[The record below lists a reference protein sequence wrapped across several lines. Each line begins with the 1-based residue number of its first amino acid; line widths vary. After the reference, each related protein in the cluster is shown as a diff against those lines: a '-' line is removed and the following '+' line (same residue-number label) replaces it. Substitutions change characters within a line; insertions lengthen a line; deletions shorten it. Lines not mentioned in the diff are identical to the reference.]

1 MYMPHLPYV
10 LLVVLLA
17 SPADFLSAQDEPL
30 DFEYGTALYRN
41 SRPFDPPGAAP
52 LQERLRPFYHGVA
65 SGDPLADRVVIWTRV
80 TPETMDDRTIDVE
93 WTVAT
98 DPGLKNA
105 VRTGTFPTSA
115 ARDYTVKVDVTGL
128 AAGTTYYYGFRTAAG
143 RSLTGRT
150 KTTPAS
156 AAVDHL
162 RFGVVSC
169 SNYPAGYFNAYGHL
183 AVRNDLDAVLHLGD
197 YIYEYG
203 NGSEADPDLPD
214 RVMDGTIEAVELFE
228 YRSRYGTYRLDS
240 QLLHVHQQHPF
251 IAVWDDHEYA
261 NNSYVNGAQGH
272 QPNQEGSWAARKAA
286 AKQAYFEWMPI
297 RDPDGTGI
305 YRSVRYGN
313 LVDLIM
319 LDTRIEAREMQIN
332 DIHDQRLYAA
342 DRTLLG
348 APQKQWLKQRLTEST
363 ARWKLIG
370 QQVMFSPFNIGWAGP
385 AVGRSYGRMESLF
398 LDIWDGYPAERNEMI
413 GFLRAGD
420 IDNVVLLTG
429 SFHSSVAYEVVDTPA
444 VVSFTSVQGFD
455 SIPRYAPAPG
465 YDPATGAGAVA
476 VEFITPSITSANFDE
491 TVGDGPA
498 KQLDEQINQPIR
510 PLPGLDLGNPNP
522 HMKYVDLLN
531 HGYYLLDV
539 TPARVQAD
547 YYYSDILREGDAERF
562 DAAVISDADTHRLR
576 TGTTESARKAR
587 QDTPAPAEPPGTGT
601 PVGEPDLPQV
611 LILSPNPVLAEV
623 RFQYALPRPAVV
635 RVDLY
640 DTTGRRVRE
649 LFSGR
654 QSAGIY
660 TLVTDL
666 TNVPTG
672 SYFLRLSSPEGS
684 TTQPLIK
691 R

>member
-1 MYMPHLPYV
+1 MLHLPYV

-17 SPADFLSAQDEPL
+17 LLPSGVPAQDAPL
-30 DFEYGTALYRN
+30 DFEYGTYPLRN
-41 SRPFDPPGAAP
+41 SRPFAPPGASP
-52 LQERLRPFYHGVA
+52 LQERLKPFYHGVA
-65 SGDPLADRVVIWTRV
+65 SGDPLADRVIIWTRV
-80 TPETMDDRTIDVE
+80 TPETLDGAPIEVS
-93 WTVAT
+93 WAVAT
-98 DPGLKNA
+98 DPALLNT
-105 VRTGTFPTSA
+105 VRSGTFTTSES
-115 ARDYTVKVDVTGL
+115 RDYTVKVDVTGL
-128 AAGTTYYYGFRTAAG
+128 AAGTTYYYGFRTDAG

-150 KTTPAS
+150 KTTPTNS
-156 AAVDHL
+156 SVDHL

-197 YIYEYG
+197 YIYEFG
-203 NGSEADPDLPD
+203 NGNDADPLLPD
-214 RVMDGTIEAVELFE
+214 RIMDGTLEAVELFE

-240 QLLHVHQQHPF
+240 QLMHVHQQHPF

-261 NNSYVNGAQGH
+261 NNSYADGAQGH
-272 QPNQEGSWAARKAA
+272 QPNNEGAWAARKAA

-305 YRSVRYGN
+305 YRSVSYGN

-332 DIHDQRLYAA
+332 EINDQRLYAA

-348 APQKQWLKQRLTEST
+348 APQEQWLKQRMTGSS

-385 AVGRSYGRMESLF
+385 AVGRSYSRMESMF
-398 LDIWDGYPAERNEMI
+398 LDIWDGYPAEREELI
-413 GFLRAGD
+413 EFLREED
-420 IDNVVLLTG
+420 IDNTVILTG

-444 VVSFTSVQGFD
+444 LISFTSVQGFD

-491 TVGDGPA
+491 TVGEGPA
-498 KQLDEQINQPIR
+498 RQLDEQINQPIR
-510 PLPGLDLGNPNP
+510 PLPNLDLGNPNP

-539 TPARVQAD
+539 TPDRVQAD
-547 YYYSDILREGDAERF
+547 YYYSDILREGDPERF
-562 DAAVISDADTHRLR
+562 DAAVISDAGTHRLR
-576 TGTTESARKAR
+576 TGTTESAGKAR
-587 QDTPAPAEPPGTGT
+587 QDTPAPADPPGGST
-601 PVGEPDLPQV
+601 PVTDPEVPQV
-611 LILSPNPVLAEV
+611 LILSPNPVVSEV

-635 RVDLY
+635 HVELY
-640 DTTGRRVRE
+640 DATGRRVRV

-654 QSAGIY
+654 QTAGIY
-660 TLVTDL
+660 TLVKDL
-666 TNVPTG
+666 TEVPSG
-672 SYFLRLSSPEGS
+672 SYFLRLRSEEGS
-684 TTQPLIK
+684 SAHPLIK